1 MKLTCLQEKLK
12 KAVNLVQRAVGKNAN
27 LPILSNILLKT
38 DKGRLKIAATD
49 LEVGIETWI
58 TSKVEEE
65 GEITVPA
72 QTFSNFVASLPSDK
86 VSLNAEKND
95 LQVQC
100 KKLKARFN
108 GLDSEEFPIIP
119 EIDSEPIF
127 SIQGDLFS
135 QVLNQ
140 VQPACSFSD
149 TRPEISGVYLN
160 DTKEKLN
167 FAATDSF
174 RLAEKK
180 IKVDSDKGI
189 DLIIPLKTVQ
199 ELTKATKGVKKEIE
213 VSADESQIEFQ
224 FENSRIISRLIEGDF
239 PDYKQI
245 IPSDFDTEV
254 TLKRE
259 QLKKAVKRASFFA
272 SKIND
277 VRLEVQEEGKIGISA
292 RSQKVGENVSA
303 LEAEIEG
310 GSVSSVFNYN
320 YLLDGLKSINTEKV
334 SLKFTGSESP
344 VLMIPQGDKSYQYL
358 VMPIKDTS

>member
-1 MKLTCLQEKLK
+1 MKLTCLQEKLQ

-58 TSKVEEE
+58 TSKVETE

-72 QTFSNFVASLPSDK
+72 QTFSNFIASLPSDK
-86 VSLNAEKND
+86 VSLTTDEND

-108 GLDSEEFPIIP
+108 GLDPEEFPIIP
-119 EIDSEPIF
+119 EIESEPIF
-127 SIQGDLFS
+127 SIQGELFS
-135 QVLNQ
+135 QVLDQ

-149 TRPEISGVYLN
+149 TRPEISGIYLN
-160 DTKEKLN
+160 NEKEKLN

-180 IKVDSDKGI
+180 IKEGDNEGV

-199 ELTKATKGVKKEIE
+199 ELIKATKGVKKEIE
-213 VSADESQIEFQ
+213 ISADESQIEFK

-245 IPSDFDTEV
+245 IPSDFDTKV
-254 TLKRE
+254 TLKRKE
-259 QLKKAVKRASFFA
+259 LKKAVKRASFFA

-277 VRLEVQEEGKIGISA
+277 VRLEIKEEGKIGISA
-292 RSQKVGENVSA
+292 RSQKVGENVSE
-303 LEAEIEG
+303 LEADIEG
-310 GSVSSVFNYN
+310 EAVSSVFNYN

-334 SLKFTGSESP
+334 ILSFTGSESP
-344 VLMIPQGDKSYQYL
+344 VLMKPLGDKSYQYL